1 MTHLNR
7 SSNQRVMNNILQT
20 HLNNINILASSIQN
34 SQELIT
40 RMQRE
45 TIINNNRTS
54 NITNTIF
61 DNIFND
67 DINTPT
73 TRTQRRN
80 SNLDNNGANNG
91 ANNETNNENNTTN
104 REVGND
110 FTYYF
115 TFDTLGSSASNIT
128 NLYTSG
134 GISFETL
141 VITEDNKNIMNHDV
155 SQNTTRYH
163 LYEIRNFDLIENP
176 INDLCPITRDRFD
189 STTEN
194 VLMIKNCKHIFNK
207 SALNMWL
214 EENRTCPCCRGRVG

>member
-61 DNIFND
+61 DTIFND

-128 NLYTSG
+128 NLYTS

-214 EENRTCPCCRGRVG
+214 EENRNCPCCRGRVG